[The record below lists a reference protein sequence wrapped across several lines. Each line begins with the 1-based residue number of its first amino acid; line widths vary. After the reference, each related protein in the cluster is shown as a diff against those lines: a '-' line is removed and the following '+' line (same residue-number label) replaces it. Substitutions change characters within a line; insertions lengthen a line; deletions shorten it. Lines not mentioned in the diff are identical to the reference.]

1 MTLNFKTNFE
11 MIRNSRK
18 RPSPFT
24 FIQSHML
31 SPSAN
36 NSTDI
41 ENVLDGKTVVSVCPA
56 TVLCLLS
63 PCLSVCLPFF
73 LASVSSVSDGS
84 TEYVLSSCYYCLI
97 AGQAKRPQQTNER
110 SSCSNC
116 LKNKSSLVR
125 PDTPQ
130 TIPQIPPWPNRC
142 SKIRW

>member
-1 MTLNFKTNFE
+1 MTLTFKINFE
-11 MIRNSRK
+11 MIHNSGQ
-18 RPSPFT
+18 RPSLFT

-36 NSTDI
+36 NLHGQRKCFRR
-41 ENVLDGKTVVSVCPA
+41 ENSCICLPCHSIVSSV
-56 TVLCLLS
+56 T
-63 PCLSVCLPFF
+63 LSVCLPFF

-116 LKNKSSLVR
+116 LKNKSSLGP

-130 TIPQIPPWPNRC
+130 TIPQIPP
-142 SKIRW
+142 